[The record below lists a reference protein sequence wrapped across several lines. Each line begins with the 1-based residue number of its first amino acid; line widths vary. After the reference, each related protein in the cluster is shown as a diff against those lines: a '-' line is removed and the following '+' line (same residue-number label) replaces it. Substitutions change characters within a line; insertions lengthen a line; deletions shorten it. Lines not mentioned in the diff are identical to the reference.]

1 MPIQLNIQNT
11 KFTYIACG
19 RYHTMAVT
27 TDGAVYCW
35 GKNTEGQ
42 LGLLGGG
49 NIEEPVKL
57 VIMEGIFCKMVACG
71 ENHSLILSMAG
82 EVYSCGQ
89 DENGKLGHTLMMPGE
104 KLTDLKCEF
113 QPRKIIVLF

>member
-1 MPIQLNIQNT
+1 MPIQMNIQNT
-11 KFTYIACG
+11 KFTYISCG
-19 RYHTMAVT
+19 RYHTMGVT

-49 NIEEPVKL
+49 RIEEPVKL
-57 VIMEGIFCKMVACG
+57 EIMEGIFCNMVACG
-71 ENHSLILSMAG
+71 ENHALILSMAG